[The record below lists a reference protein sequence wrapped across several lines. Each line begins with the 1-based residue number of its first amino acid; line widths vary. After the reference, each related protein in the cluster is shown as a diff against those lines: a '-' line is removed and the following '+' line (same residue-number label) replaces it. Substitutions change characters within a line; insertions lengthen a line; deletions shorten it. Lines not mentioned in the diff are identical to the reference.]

1 MESKASIEIQVEKIS
16 QLFDSLDPSPFSRRD
31 LAARAED
38 YIVGW
43 ARELPSR
50 QPVEIVVHLPASE
63 ANSLAA
69 GQLGVAFHNYFL
81 DRAEHAGL
89 ELKDLL
95 RIGRLSLLIGMAVL
109 AGSLLVG
116 VALQKLFEGVFGQ
129 YWIEGLI
136 ILGWVALWRPME
148 IFLYE
153 WWPILRERNLYRHL
167 ATAEVVVRSVVS
179 EDKRAPDPEETA
191 RPDLQAPGQ
200 KGADLSGG
208 LP

>member
-1 MESKASIEIQVEKIS
+1 MSETHARAVIEIQVEKVS
-16 QLFDSLDPSPFSRRD
+16 QIFDSLDPSPLSRRD

-38 YIVGW
+38 YIVGS
-43 ARELPSR
+43 ARELPAR
-50 QPVEIVVHLPASE
+50 QPVTIVVHLPAEE
-63 ANSLAA
+63 AASLAA
-69 GQLGVAFHNYFL
+69 GQLAASFRNYFE
-81 DRAEHAGL
+81 DRAEHAAF

-95 RIGRLSLLIGMAVL
+95 RVGRLSLAIGMAVL

-116 VALQKLFEGVFGQ
+116 VLLQKLFEGVFGQ

-167 ATAEVVVRSVVS
+167 ATAEVVVRSIS
-179 EDKRAPDPEETA
+179 GQA
-191 RPDLQAPGQ
+191 RV
-200 KGADLSGG
+200 
-208 LP
+208 